1 MALSLRLV
9 LAGNVSSTTVRLF
22 ANGVEVPL
30 VAGAYET
37 EVPVVNGIVALT
49 SVDAAGRESVRTV
62 QVTTAGGVAG

>member
-1 MALSLRLV
+1 MALSLKLV

-30 VAGAYET
+30 VAGAYEA

-49 SVDAAGRESVRTV
+49 SVDAAGLESVRTV